1 MVGGG
6 HQSMQV
12 DLGGISSNIKY
23 QYRMDDA
30 LARGRR
36 SLLLLLVNKKK
47 ILPARGANRFALK
60 KKNRFALPRNM
71 LYRAPQ
77 LD

>member
-36 SLLLLLVNKKK
+36 SLLLLLLVNKKK
-47 ILPARGANRFALK
+47 ILPARGSNRFAL

>member
-1 MVGGG
+1 
-6 HQSMQV
+6 MQV

-36 SLLLLLVNKKK
+36 SLLLLLVNKKEN
-47 ILPARGANRFALK
+47 IASTWIQSVCSK
-60 KKNRFALPRNM
+60 KKSVCSARNV
-71 LYRAPQ
+71 LCRAPQ